1 MKKIKKLLTIGFAV
15 LFMYCIGICFTG
27 CNKEIQFNTEYKY
40 CGVTFKKDKD
50 LKLEDL
56 DKFIPA
62 IGYDIK
68 TVADFEKMLKDNIE
82 QFFIRVRTEDG
93 IKEVYFDPV
102 IKSIALTEDTLTLDT
117 KNGVMFYEYTL
128 TDNVIK
134 CDSQYEFYFKNGQF
148 HYEIELIDKFI
159 VVYNFKA

>member
-1 MKKIKKLLTIGFAV
+1 MKNIKKLLTICLAV
-15 LFMYCIGICFTG
+15 LLMLCMGISFVG
-27 CNKEIQFNTEYKY
+27 CNRKIQFNTEYKY

-50 LKLEDL
+50 LTLEDL
-56 DKFIPA
+56 SAFIPP

-68 TVADFEKMLKDNIE
+68 TVTDFEKMLKENIE
-82 QFFIRVRTEDG
+82 QFSIRVMTENG
-93 IKEVYFDPV
+93 IEVVYFDPV

-128 TDNVIK
+128 NDNVIE
-134 CDSQYEFYFKNGQF
+134 CDAQYEFYFEKGQF